1 MISKSAFYRTGLDA
15 IRMSGAATLLA
26 PSLRGLGAIFML
38 HHILPASGRK
48 NGFAPNAGL
57 EVTPEFLD
65 AVIGHVKRAGYRLVS
80 LDEAA
85 EVVGR
90 GEGDEQPVAVFTLD
104 DGYRDNYL
112 HAWPVFRAHGCP
124 FTIFV
129 APAVTDGASELWW
142 KTLEHVIAWNDV
154 LDPGSVIPGPVIRLE
169 SDGDRRAAYR
179 RLYRALRALDPHRQ
193 TRAIRA
199 LAVAHGVDTG
209 LLCRS
214 LAMDWNEIPAI
225 ARDPLCSIGA
235 HTVHHF
241 ALARLDAGEAMQE
254 AVASRDRIAAEIG
267 RKPTTF
273 AYPYGDAS
281 SCGPRDFALIAE
293 AGFVAAVTTR
303 KGLLGTRQAKRPTA
317 LPRLSLNGAYQEP
330 RHVETLLSGVP
341 FSLLNLVTSS
351 G

>member
-1 MISKSAFYRTGLDA
+1 MIRRSTLYRAGLDV
-15 IRMSGAATLLA
+15 IRASGAARLLA
-26 PSLRGLGAIFML
+26 PALRGLGVIFML
-38 HHILPASGRK
+38 HHVLPATAKS
-48 NGFAPNAGL
+48 GFAPNAEL

-65 AVIGHVKRAGYRLVS
+65 AVIGHVKRQGYRLAS
-80 LDEAA
+80 LDEAVD
-85 EVVGR
+85 VVKRGR
-90 GEGDEQPVAVFTLD
+90 AEQPVAVFTLD

-112 HAWPVFRAHGCP
+112 HAWPVFRSHGCP

-129 APAVTDGASELWW
+129 APAITDGISELWW
-142 KTLEHVIAWNDV
+142 KTLEHVVSRSDAVDSRG
-154 LDPGSVIPGPVIRLE
+154 LLPGKVIRLS
-169 SDGDRRAAYR
+169 SDADRCAAWR
-179 RLYRALRALDPHRQ
+179 RLYRATRSLDPQ
-193 TRAIRA
+193 CQARAIRE
-199 LAVAHGVDTG
+199 LAIAHGVDID

-214 LAMDWNEIPAI
+214 LAMDWNDIRTI

-281 SCGPRDFALIAE
+281 SCGPREFRLIAD
-293 AGFVAAVTTR
+293 AGFAAAVTTR
-303 KGLLGTRQAKRPTA
+303 KGLLQARHVTGLTA
-317 LPRLSLNGAYQEP
+317 LPRLSLNGSLQEL
-330 RHVETLLSGVP
+330 RQIETLLSGLP
-341 FSLLNLVTSS
+341 LSLWNLVTSS